1 MDAARREQMVRSR
14 TAELRSWL
22 NGRTFRDAESSGR
35 RALEQEARGHDESS
49 FLGMLS
55 TVAALPWFSLARGV
69 CGVLDGR
76 EAGWSEIRDSLD
88 LLHWWRRG
96 VIAASEKVR
105 ARAGGGDIGLVYY
118 TFSHACLLALAIS
131 DAETAGWFAKQA
143 LKMVEDGTAQATAAE
158 MGFPEFVGSVCREWL
173 GSAAPPTRSLAPKPD
188 ALFTALESRDDD
200 AQLSELLSPLLDYH
214 MIRCDRSSATNPDP
228 DYQQPGLSLLPTPAY
243 AILALRRRS
252 AGGELPAVNHPLAA
266 LPTWKPPRASAPQD
280 ALLPL
285 VANRVRRLES
295 GSY

>member
-1 MDAARREQMVRSR
+1 MDAARRDQMVRSR
-14 TAELRSWL
+14 TAELRTWL

-35 RALEQEARGHDESS
+35 RALAQEARGYDESS
-49 FLGMLS
+49 FLDMLS

-69 CGVLDGR
+69 CGLLDGR
-76 EAGWSEIRDSLD
+76 EAGWSEIRDSVD

-96 VIAASEKVR
+96 VIAASEKER
-105 ARAGGGDIGLVYY
+105 ARVGGGDIGIVYY
-118 TFSHACLLALAIS
+118 TFSHACLLSLAIS

-173 GSAAPPTRSLAPKPD
+173 GCAPSALSLTSKPD
-188 ALFTALESRDDD
+188 ALFRVLESRHYD
-200 AQLSELLSPLLDYH
+200 AQLTDSLPALLDYH
-214 MIRCDRSSATNPDP
+214 MIRCDKSSATNPDP
-228 DYQQPGLSLLPTPAY
+228 NYQQPGLSLLPTPAY

-252 AGGELPAVNHPLAA
+252 GGGDLPAVEHPLAA
-266 LPTWKPPRASAPQD
+266 LPTWTPPRAPAPQD
-280 ALLPL
+280 ALIAL

-295 GSY
+295 GRY